1 MGSYSSSVSKSIKKT
16 SVFSPTLQDSDG
28 SIISGKNNFGGL
40 TIDSGG
46 RDSTLKVGTVNVLD
60 GGAIENAFGFAGDAL
75 VFADKTA
82 GGLFDLTSSII
93 EQNRLSTTDFY
104 NQVKDA
110 SADALNYIADQTNTE
125 ASQRQ
130 FLLKVMAGAVAVAVL
145 FMGFKYKWGK

>member
-1 MGSYSSSVSKSIKKT
+1 MGSYAQSKKST
-16 SVFSPTLQDSDG
+16 NVYTPNVTDSDDALV
-28 SIISGKNNFGGL
+28 ISGSAGTQLGHLNIG
-40 TIDSGG
+40 SGG
-46 RDSTLKVGTVNVLD
+46 AYSKLSLGTLNVLD
-60 GGAIENAFGFAGDAL
+60 GGAISDAFE
-75 VFADKTA
+75 FADKTA

-110 SADALNYIADQTNTE
+110 SADALNYIAEQTNTE